1 MLNGLRSWG
10 EIVARVKWR
19 FAAFEEI
26 RRLPRVRAALKAE
39 ADAVRS
45 QLGSG
50 YVSDVGPGATRAR
63 ASVVTG
69 NGKAIRDNSRNNS
82 LLKALNSRG
91 R

>member
-1 MLNGLRSWG
+1 M
-10 EIVARVKWR
+10 ARIKWR
-19 FAAFEEI
+19 FSAFEEI

-39 ADAVRS
+39 ADAIRS